1 MIKVEWLY
9 WLIGLIFVV
18 MAVQMAADRTNPK
31 RWTSAAFWGLLG
43 LTFPYGTG
51 VVNAELN
58 AAAPG
63 SASWTLPAEPLGV
76 AVLALIVLAGF
87 NFIGKGVPVTTT
99 DEQRQASAAR
109 LGSKLFI
116 PALTIPLVAIVC
128 ASFLDESGLFETGK
142 ATLIGL
148 GLGCIAALAV
158 GMFVTGEKRI
168 SVPIHSGRSML
179 EAMGSAL
186 LLPQLLAVLGSIF
199 AVAGVGTQVGTVVD
213 GVLPGD
219 SKYLAVI
226 AYCVGMF
233 LFTVIMGNAFAA
245 FPVMTA
251 AIGWPVLIQQ
261 MHGNEAAVLAI
272 GMLAGFSGTLC
283 TPMAAN
289 FNIVPASLLELKDQY
304 GPIKAQLPTG
314 LALLV
319 CNIVIMALFAF

>member
-9 WLIGLIFVV
+9 WLIGLVFVV
-18 MAVQMAADRTNPK
+18 MAVQMAMDRTNPK

-51 VVNAELN
+51 VATG
-58 AAAPG
+58 AT
-63 SASWTLPAEPLGV
+63 WTLPAEPLGV

-99 DEQRQASAAR
+99 GEQREASAAR
-109 LGSKLFI
+109 LGNKLFV

-148 GLGCIAALAV
+148 GLGCIAALVV
-158 GMFVTGEKRI
+158 GMLVTGERKV
-168 SVPIHSGRSML
+168 SVPVHSGRSML

-186 LLPQLLAVLGSIF
+186 LLPQLLSVLGSIF
-199 AVAGVGTQVGTVVD
+199 AVAGVGTQVGKIVN
-213 GVLPGD
+213 GVLPD
-219 SKYLAVI
+219 NSKYLAVI

-261 MHGNEAAVLAI
+261 MHGNEPAILAI

-304 GPIKAQLPTG
+304 GPIKAQAPTA
-314 LALLV
+314 LALLG
-319 CNIVIMALFAF
+319 CSTVIMALFAF

>member
-9 WLIGLIFVV
+9 WLIGLVFVV
-18 MAVQMAADRTNPK
+18 MAVQMARDVSNPK

-51 VVNAELN
+51 VVE
-58 AAAPG
+58 G
-63 SASWTLPAEPLGV
+63 GASWSLPAEPLGV

-87 NFIGKGVPVTTT
+87 NFIGKGEPVTTT
-99 DEQRQASAAR
+99 QEQREASAAR
-109 LGSKLFI
+109 LGNKLFI
-116 PALTIPLVAIVC
+116 PAVTIPVVAIIC

-148 GLGCIAALAV
+148 GLGCMVALVV
-158 GMFVTGEKRI
+158 GMFVTGERKV

-186 LLPQLLAVLGSIF
+186 LLPQLLSVLGSIF
-199 AVAGVGTQVGTVVD
+199 AVAGVGTQVGKIVND
-213 GVLPGD
+213 VLPD
-219 SKYLAVI
+219 NSKYFAVI

-261 MHGNEAAVLAI
+261 MHGNEAGVLAI
-272 GMLAGFSGTLC
+272 GMLAGFAGTLC

-319 CNIVIMALFAF
+319 CNIVIMAVFAV

>member
-9 WLIGLIFVV
+9 WLVGLVFVV
-18 MAVQMAADRTNPK
+18 MAAQMAADRSNPK
-31 RWTSAAFWGLLG
+31 RWTTAAFWGLLG

-51 VVNAELN
+51 VANAT
-58 AAAPG
+58 AG
-63 SASWTLPAEPLGV
+63 KDGWTLPAEPLGV

-87 NFIGKGVPVTTT
+87 TFLGKGVPVTTT
-99 DEQRQASAAR
+99 GEQREASARR
-109 LGSKLFI
+109 LGSRIFL

-128 ASFLDESGLFETGK
+128 AAVLDDSGLFEKGQ
-142 ATLIGL
+142 ATLL
-148 GLGCIAALAV
+148 GLGVGCVAALIV
-158 GMFVTGEKRI
+158 GLLVTGEKKI
-168 SVPIHSGRSML
+168 SVPLHSGRSML

-199 AVAGVGTQVGTVVD
+199 AAAGVGTQVGEIVND
-213 GVLPGD
+213 VLPDD

-261 MHGNEAAVLAI
+261 MHGNEPAVLAI

-289 FNIVPASLLELKDQY
+289 FNIVPATLLELKDQY

-314 LALLV
+314 IALLG
-319 CNIVIMALFAF
+319 CCTVIMAFFAF

>member
-9 WLIGLIFVV
+9 WLVGLVFVV

-43 LTFPYGTG
+43 VTFPYGTG
-51 VVNAELN
+51 VVNASK
-58 AAAPG
+58 G
-63 SASWTLPAEPLGV
+63 TGGWTVPAEPLGV

-87 NFIGKGVPVTTT
+87 NFLGKGVPVTTT
-99 DEQRQASAAR
+99 GEQREASATR
-109 LGSKLFI
+109 LGSKIFI
-116 PALTIPLVAIVC
+116 PALTIPVVAIVC
-128 ASFLDESGLFETGK
+128 AAVLDDSGLFQEGQ
-142 ATLIGL
+142 ATLLGL
-148 GLGCIAALAV
+148 GVGCIAALV
-158 GMFVTGEKRI
+158 IGMLVTGEKKV
-168 SVPIHSGRSML
+168 SVPLHSGRSML

-199 AVAGVGTQVGTVVD
+199 ALAGVGTQVGDIVNS
-213 GVLPGD
+213 VLPEN

-226 AYCVGMF
+226 AYCVGMY

-251 AIGWPVLIQQ
+251 AIGWPILVEQ
-261 MHGNEAAVLAI
+261 MNGNAPAILAI
-272 GMLAGFSGTLC
+272 GMLAGFCGTLC

-289 FNIVPASLLELKDQY
+289 FNIVPATLLELKDQY
-304 GPIKAQLPTG
+304 GPIKAQIPTA

-319 CNIVIMALFAF
+319 CCTVIMAVFAF

>member
-9 WLIGLIFVV
+9 WLVGLVFVV
-18 MAVQMAADRTNPK
+18 MAVQMAADRSNPR
-31 RWTSAAFWGLLG
+31 RWTSAGFWGLLG

-51 VVNAELN
+51 VANAES
-58 AAAPG
+58 G
-63 SASWTLPAEPLGV
+63 KGGWTLPAEPLGV

-87 NFIGKGVPVTTT
+87 NFLGKGVPVTTT
-99 DEQRQASAAR
+99 AEQRAAFADR
-109 LGSKLFI
+109 LGSKIFV
-116 PALTIPLVAIVC
+116 PALTIPLVAIIC
-128 ASFLDESGLFETGK
+128 AAVLDDSGLFEKGQ

-148 GLGCIAALAV
+148 GVGSLVALVV
-158 GMFVTGEKRI
+158 GMLVTGEKKL

-199 AVAGVGTQVGTVVD
+199 ALAGVGTQVGKIVHD
-213 GVLPGD
+213 VLPGN

-251 AIGWPVLIQQ
+251 AIGWPILIQQ
-261 MHGNEAAVLAI
+261 MHGNEPAVLAI
-272 GMLAGFSGTLC
+272 GMLAGFCGTLC

-289 FNIVPASLLELKDQY
+289 FNIVPATLLELKDQY
-304 GPIKAQLPTG
+304 GPIKAQIPTALP
-314 LALLV
+314 LLV
-319 CNIVIMALFAF
+319 CCIVIMSVFAF

>member
-1 MIKVEWLY
+1 
-9 WLIGLIFVV
+9 
-18 MAVQMAADRTNPK
+18 MAVQMAMDRTNPK

-51 VVNAELN
+51 VATG
-58 AAAPG
+58 ATAY
-63 SASWTLPAEPLGV
+63 TLPAEPLGV

-87 NFIGKGVPVTTT
+87 NFIGKGTPVTTT
-99 DEQRQASAAR
+99 GEEREASAAR
-109 LGSKLFI
+109 LGNKLFV

-148 GLGCIAALAV
+148 GLGCVVGLVV
-158 GMFVTGEKRI
+158 GMLVTGERKL
-168 SVPIHSGRSML
+168 STPLHAGRSML

-186 LLPQLLAVLGSIF
+186 LLPQLLSVLGAIF
-199 AVAGVGTQVGTVVD
+199 AVAGVGTQVGKIVND
-213 GVLPGD
+213 VLPD
-219 SKYLAVI
+219 NSKYLAVL

-261 MHGNEAAVLAI
+261 MHGNEVAILAM
-272 GMLAGFSGTLC
+272 GMLAGFAGTLC

-289 FNIVPASLLELKDQY
+289 FNIVPATLLELKDQY

-314 LALLV
+314 IALLGCTV
-319 CNIVIMALFAF
+319 VLMALFGF